1 MHVVESA
8 KAGAYVATIPFG
20 VIEKM
25 FKHPLTD
32 IGLESFLN
40 DWKSCKNE

>member
-8 KAGAYVATIPFG
+8 KTGVHFATISFG

-32 IGLESFLN
+32 IGLESFLI
-40 DWKSCKNE
+40 DWKKL